1 MVLSVGTRFIEN
13 AAKGWFGGYSTIIV
27 YSSHFSRTR
36 SPYDWTMTT
45 AAIPVPSAVPLKQDA
60 IIIGLVGLAH
70 ASSHFGHLL
79 LPLLFP
85 VFMTE
90 FGLSYSQLG
99 LLMTVF
105 FVVSGVGQACAG
117 FVVDR
122 LGARPL
128 LFVALG
134 IFTLAC
140 GFASLVTGYTGLLL
154 VAALAGLGNA
164 TFHPVDFTI
173 LNQRVSPARLGYAF
187 SAHGL
192 TGNLGWALAP
202 VFFAGIGAVAGWRN
216 AYVAAALLYIAIFA
230 LLFVMRDKLSTQ
242 VLQRDAAAHAKGRA
256 SGAIEH
262 DMAFMKLPVVW
273 WCFGFFLLS
282 TMTLAVVQNFSVSIL
297 KAMHGVTFEAAT
309 LTLTAYMLCGAVGM
323 FVGGFIAVRS
333 VHSDRVVA
341 IAMAAGAALL
351 ALCGTGLLGA
361 TATMA
366 VLAATGFAV
375 GIGGPSR
382 DMMIKKATPKG
393 ATGRVYGLVYSGL
406 DTGFAISPLVFGGL
420 MDRGWYGSTLLG
432 AALVL
437 LLSVGVA
444 LGVGQRTTPR

>member
-1 MVLSVGTRFIEN
+1 MADSLPG
-13 AAKGWFGGYSTIIV
+13 ALQ
-27 YSSHFSRTR
+27 
-36 SPYDWTMTT
+36 P
-45 AAIPVPSAVPLKQDA
+45 PLRQDA
-60 IIIGLVGLAH
+60 TIIGLVGLAH

-85 VFMTE
+85 VFMQE

-99 LLMTVF
+99 LLMTTF

-128 LFVALG
+128 LFVAMG
-134 IFTLAC
+134 IFIAAC
-140 GFASLVTGYTGLLL
+140 LCASVVTSYTGLIW

-173 LNQRVSPARLGYAF
+173 LNQRVSAPRLGYAF

-192 TGNLGWALAP
+192 TGNLGWAASP
-202 VFFAGIGAVAGWRN
+202 VFFAGMGALVGWRH
-216 AYVAAALLYIAIFA
+216 AYVAAALMYAA
-230 LLFVMRDKLSTQ
+230 VLLLLVLQRDKLSTR
-242 VLQRDAAAHAKGRA
+242 VAPRATAAAQTSAPQPEHA
-256 SGAIEH
+256 
-262 DMAFMKLPVVW
+262 MAFMKLPVVW

-282 TMTLAVVQNFSVSIL
+282 TMTLAVIQSFAVSIL
-297 KAMHGVTFEAAT
+297 KALHGISFEAAT

-323 FVGGFIAVRS
+323 FVGGFVAARS
-333 VHSDRVVA
+333 AHSDRVVA
-341 IAMAAGAALL
+341 IAMACGAVLL
-351 ALCGTGLLGA
+351 ALCGTGLLGGQ
-361 TATMA
+361 ATMV

-382 DMMIKKATPKG
+382 DMMIKKATPHG

-406 DTGFAISPLVFGGL
+406 DTGFALSPIVFGVF
-420 MDRGWYGSTLLG
+420 MDRGWYGATLLG

-437 LLSVGVA
+437 LLSVGAA
-444 LGVGQRTTPR
+444 LGVGQRTQASRKMA

>member
-1 MVLSVGTRFIEN
+1 MGGFRRVGQ
-13 AAKGWFGGYSTIIV
+13 FGGISTIIV
-27 YSSHFSRTR
+27 FLSYSCRTGYAYYWCMTSTTLD
-36 SPYDWTMTT
+36 SPATL
-45 AAIPVPSAVPLKQDA
+45 VPLKQDA
-60 IIIGLVGLAH
+60 AVIGLVGLAH

-99 LLMTVF
+99 LLMSVF

-128 LFVALG
+128 MFVALA
-134 IFTLAC
+134 IFAAAC
-140 GFASLVTGYTGLLL
+140 VFASLVTGYVGLMF

-173 LNQRVSPARLGYAF
+173 LNQRVSAPRLGYAF

-192 TGNLGWALAP
+192 TGNLGWAVAP
-202 VFFAGIGAVAGWRN
+202 VFFASLGASIGWRN
-216 AYVAAALLYIAIFA
+216 AYLAAAVMYVVIFA
-230 LLFVMRDKLSTQ
+230 LLFV
-242 VLQRDAAAHAKGRA
+242 QRDLISTKVVHHDPDVHK
-256 SGAIEH
+256 EH
-262 DMAFMKLPVVW
+262 DLAFMKLPVVW

-282 TMTLAVVQNFSVSIL
+282 TMTLAVVQSFSVSIL
-297 KAMHGVTFEAAT
+297 KAMHGISFEAAT
-309 LTLTAYMLCGAVGM
+309 LTLTGYMLAGAVGM
-323 FVGGFIAVRS
+323 FIGGFIAAKNAN
-333 VHSDRVVA
+333 SDRVVA
-341 IAMAAGAALL
+341 LAMAAGAVLL
-351 ALCGTGLLGA
+351 ALCGTGLLGG
-361 TATMA
+361 TATMV
-366 VLAATGFAV
+366 VLAITGFAV

-406 DTGFAISPLVFGGL
+406 DTGFAISPIVFGVF
-420 MDRGWYGSTLLG
+420 MDRGWYGATLLG
-432 AALVL
+432 AAVVL
-437 LLSVGVA
+437 ALSVVAA
-444 LGVGQRTTPR
+444 LGVGQRTVAR